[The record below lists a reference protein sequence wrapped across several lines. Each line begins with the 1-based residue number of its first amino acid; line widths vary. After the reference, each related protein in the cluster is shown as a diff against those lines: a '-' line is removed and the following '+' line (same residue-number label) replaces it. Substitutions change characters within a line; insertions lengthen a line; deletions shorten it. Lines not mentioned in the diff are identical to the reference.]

1 MNAVIND
8 SAASGTAQRAAAAAD
23 KDVTI
28 VIVTWNSA
36 EWISRCLRAIPAAC
50 GARSFEIIV
59 FDNASADTT
68 VQKVSEARAAGE
80 TLLVLSDENI
90 GFAAGVNRAVTRATG
105 RHVLLLNPDCELAEG
120 TVDVLVAYLDGHADV
135 AAAVPLLVG
144 ADGQPQRDFQLRRLP
159 TMTSIATDLLLVDHI
174 APQTQSASDYKNLS
188 LDEPHAIEQPAAAA
202 MLIRRE
208 VMEEVGTLDE
218 RFEPAWF
225 EDVDYCR
232 RLAGAGHPIHLVPHA
247 VALHQGGASLEHVS
261 YERFFEIWYRNLYR
275 YALKWFSPAQAELV
289 RWLTIVGMLLRVV
302 AVGVGFSGGA
312 LKRKDALRAYR
323 GVLRDALFEWHVEP
337 RSS

>member
-1 MNAVIND
+1 MDRLAKTT
-8 SAASGTAQRAAAAAD
+8 GTPV
-23 KDVTI
+23 KDVTL

-36 EWISRCLRAIPAAC
+36 SWIGSCLRALPAAC
-50 GARSFEIIV
+50 GSRSFEVII
-59 FDNASADTT
+59 FDNASEDAT
-68 VQKVSEARAAGE
+68 VHKVSEVRSSAE
-80 TLLVLSDENI
+80 MLLVLSDRNL
-90 GFAAGVNRAVTRATG
+90 GFAGGVNRAVTRASG
-105 RHVLLLNPDCELAEG
+105 RHVLLLNPDCELAAG
-120 TVDVLVAYLDGHADV
+120 TVETLVGYLDEHPEV

-144 ADGQPQRDFQLRRLP
+144 ADGEPQRDFQLRRLP
-159 TMTSIATDLLLVDHI
+159 TMVSIATDLLLVDHI
-174 APQTQSASDYKNLS
+174 APHTQVTADYKQLA

-208 VMEEVGTLDE
+208 VMREIGTLDE

-232 RLAGAGHPIHLVPHA
+232 RLSGAGHAIHLVPHA

-275 YALKWFSPAQAELV
+275 YAQKWFSPAQAELV
-289 RWLTIVGMLLRVV
+289 RWLTIIGMLLRLV
-302 AVGVGFSGGA
+302 AVGVGFSSGP
-312 LKRKDALRAYR
+312 LRRRDAFKAYR
-323 GVLRDALFEWHVEP
+323 RVLRDALFEWQIEP

>member
-1 MNAVIND
+1 MTAIRKEAGGEPPLAV
-8 SAASGTAQRAAAAAD
+8 Q
-23 KDVTI
+23 KDVTL

-36 EWISRCLRAIPAAC
+36 GWIGRCLRAIPAAC
-50 GARSFEIIV
+50 ATRSFEVVV
-59 FDNASADTT
+59 FDNASEDTT
-68 VQKVSEARAAGE
+68 VQQVSEVRATPE
-80 TLLVLSDENI
+80 TLLILSDRNI
-90 GFAAGVNRAVTRATG
+90 GFAGGVNRAVARASG
-105 RHVLLLNPDCELAEG
+105 RHVLLLNPDCELAPG
-120 TVDVLVAYLDGHADV
+120 TVDTLVSYLDTHNDV

-144 ADGQPQRDFQLRRLP
+144 EDGEPQRDFQLRRLP

-174 APQTQSASDYKNLS
+174 APHTQRSADYKKLE
-188 LDEPHAIEQPAAAA
+188 LDAPHPIEQPAAAA

-208 VMEEVGTLDE
+208 VMEEVGSLDE

-232 RLAGAGHPIHLVPHA
+232 RLSGAGHSIHLVPHA
-247 VALHQGGASLEHVS
+247 VAVHQGGASLEHVS

-275 YALKWFSPAQAELV
+275 YARKWFSPAQAELV

-302 AVGVGFSGGA
+302 AVTVGFSGGA
-312 LKRKDALRAYR
+312 LNRNDALRAYR
-323 GVLRDALFEWHVEP
+323 RVLRDALFEWHAEP